1 MGVLLQGSRRPGE
14 PRETGSCCKP
24 NDIARK
30 GAAFDARLA
39 AIAHPL
45 RRPADSLI
53 STGEDVAWCGAAKH
67 VTLHS
72 RNPDSHPPVAKIL
85 TLPDSHTAPLTIRAK
100 ALVFHDPQ
108 SRVLLDHVERLA
120 RSDATVL
127 VTGETGTGKEL
138 IARHIHNTSGRPGPF
153 VAVNCGA
160 FSETLIDA
168 ELFGHEAGAF
178 TGAAHARAGW
188 FEAANGGTLF
198 LDEIGDLPMS
208 LQVKLLRVLQERQVV
223 RLGSRKPISLD
234 VRLVAA
240 TNIDLARAVVAQH
253 FRADLYYRLSVAGV
267 RLPSL
272 HERQADIL
280 PLAEHFIGVY
290 CHRLGIRPVPLSAD
304 AGDALRRYS
313 WPGNIRELENVI
325 HYALIVCAGDEI
337 HPADLKLVPL
347 LPAVDRRGGPAAPDA
362 APAYGGYRPAS
373 ADVASPAATPAPPA
387 AAAVDGRARLATVFD
402 ELLREGGDG
411 LFDAVERALVHAAF
425 EHAHRNQVRS
435 AKALGVTRNMVRTL
449 LKRHGL
455 LAVGSPEADAD
466 AGDDAAEDAVASAVP
481 ASRFSLSAA

>member
-1 MGVLLQGSRRPGE
+1 
-14 PRETGSCCKP
+14 
-24 NDIARK
+24 
-30 GAAFDARLA
+30 
-39 AIAHPL
+39 
-45 RRPADSLI
+45 
-53 STGEDVAWCGAAKH
+53 
-67 VTLHS
+67 
-72 RNPDSHPPVAKIL
+72 VAKIL
-85 TLPDSHTAPLTIRAK
+85 TMPESNAAPLTIRAK

-138 IARHIHNTSGRPGPF
+138 IARHIHNVSGRPGPF

-178 TGAAHARAGW
+178 TGASHARAGW

-223 RLGSRKPISLD
+223 RLGSRRPIPLD

-272 HERQADIL
+272 HERQADIV

-290 CHRLGIRPVPLSAD
+290 CARLGIRALPLSLD
-304 AGDALRRYS
+304 AADALRAYA

-325 HYALIVCAGDEI
+325 HYALIVCAGHSI
-337 HPADLKLVPL
+337 QASDLKLDPL
-347 LPAVDRRGGPAAPDA
+347 LPSPHRRASDHEPDA
-362 APAYGGYRPAS
+362 DAPVFGGYRPAG
-373 ADVASPAATPAPPA
+373 AAAGASPAVPPA
-387 AAAVDGRARLATVFD
+387 RTAARDRLPEFFD
-402 ELLREGGDG
+402 DLLREGGEA
-411 LFDAVERALVHAAF
+411 LFDRVERALVHAAF
-425 EHAHRNQVRS
+425 EHARGNQVR
-435 AKALGVTRNMVRTL
+435 AARELGVTRNMVRTL

-455 LAVGSPEADAD
+455 LGNDGGAAAPEHDRAIL
-466 AGDDAAEDAVASAVP
+466 SAV
-481 ASRFSLSAA
+481 

>member
-1 MGVLLQGSRRPGE
+1 M
-14 PRETGSCCKP
+14 
-24 NDIARK
+24 
-30 GAAFDARLA
+30 
-39 AIAHPL
+39 
-45 RRPADSLI
+45 
-53 STGEDVAWCGAAKH
+53 
-67 VTLHS
+67 
-72 RNPDSHPPVAKIL
+72 AKIL

-108 SRVLLDHVERLA
+108 SRLLLDHVERLA

-138 IARHIHNTSGRPGPF
+138 IARHIHATSGRAGPF

-168 ELFGHEAGAF
+168 ELFGHEVGAF
-178 TGAAHARAGW
+178 TGATHARAGW

-198 LDEIGDLPMS
+198 LDEIGDLPMP

-223 RLGSRKPISLD
+223 RLGSRRPIGLD

-240 TNIDLARAVVAQH
+240 TNIDLARAVAAQH

-267 RLPSL
+267 RLPAL

-280 PLAEHFIGVY
+280 PLAEHFLGVY
-290 CHRLGIRPVPLSAD
+290 CNRLGIRLVPLGAA
-304 AGDALRRYS
+304 AGQALRDYS

-337 HPADLKLVPL
+337 QIADLKLVPL
-347 LPAVDRRGGPAAPDA
+347 LLPMDRRGGPAADGTPGHGGHGG
-362 APAYGGYRPAS
+362 YGGYQ
-373 ADVASPAATPAPPA
+373 PA
-387 AAAVDGRARLATVFD
+387 AAAAAPPAPAPAPAPPVAPVDARSRLPATFD
-402 ELLREGGDG
+402 ALLREGGDG

-425 EHAHRNQVRS
+425 EHARRNQVRT

-455 LAVGSPEADAD
+455 LAAGTAEFDAEGD
-466 AGDDAAEDAVASAVP
+466 AVETDAAGPP
-481 ASRFSLSAA
+481 AAGLPAAGHGSQGAGRFSLSAV

>member
-1 MGVLLQGSRRPGE
+1 
-14 PRETGSCCKP
+14 
-24 NDIARK
+24 
-30 GAAFDARLA
+30 
-39 AIAHPL
+39 
-45 RRPADSLI
+45 
-53 STGEDVAWCGAAKH
+53 
-67 VTLHS
+67 
-72 RNPDSHPPVAKIL
+72 VAKIL
-85 TLPDSHTAPLTIRAK
+85 TLPDSHAAPLTIRAK

-108 SRVLLDHVERLA
+108 SRLLLDHVERLA

-138 IARHIHNTSGRPGPF
+138 IARHIHATSGRAGPF

-178 TGAAHARAGW
+178 TGASHARAGW

-198 LDEIGDLPMS
+198 LDEIGDLPMP

-223 RLGSRKPISLD
+223 RLGSRRPIPLD

-240 TNIDLARAVVAQH
+240 TNIDLARAVAAQH

-267 RLPSL
+267 RLPAL

-290 CHRLGIRPVPLSAD
+290 CNRLGIRPVPLGTD

-325 HYALIVCAGDEI
+325 HYALIVCAGHEI
-337 HPADLKLVPL
+337 QAADLKLVPL
-347 LPAVDRRGGPAAPDA
+347 LPPADRRTAAAPSA
-362 APAYGGYRPAS
+362 EAGPVFGGYRAPDLAIAS
-373 ADVASPAATPAPPA
+373 PPA
-387 AAAVDGRARLATVFD
+387 AAEPLADARSRLPAVFD
-402 ELLREGGDG
+402 ELLREGGQG

-425 EHAHRNQVRS
+425 EHAQRNQVRS

-455 LAVGSPEADAD
+455 LA
-466 AGDDAAEDAVASAVP
+466 AGAAELDNEGDAPEPHFSP
-481 ASRFSLSAA
+481 AQGGRHSLSAV

>member
-1 MGVLLQGSRRPGE
+1 M
-14 PRETGSCCKP
+14 
-24 NDIARK
+24 
-30 GAAFDARLA
+30 
-39 AIAHPL
+39 
-45 RRPADSLI
+45 
-53 STGEDVAWCGAAKH
+53 
-67 VTLHS
+67 
-72 RNPDSHPPVAKIL
+72 AKIL

-108 SRVLLDHVERLA
+108 SRLLLDHVERLA

-138 IARHIHNTSGRPGPF
+138 IARHIHATSGRAGPF

-178 TGAAHARAGW
+178 TGATHARAGW

-198 LDEIGDLPMS
+198 LDEIGDLPMA

-223 RLGSRKPISLD
+223 RLGSRRPIALD

-240 TNIDLARAVVAQH
+240 TNIDLARAVAAQH

-267 RLPSL
+267 RLPAL

-280 PLAEHFIGVY
+280 PLAEHFVGVY
-290 CHRLGIRPVPLSAD
+290 CNRLGIRPVPISAA
-304 AGDALRRYS
+304 AGHALRHYS

-347 LPAVDRRGGPAAPDA
+347 LPPTDRRMADSAPVL
-362 APAYGGYRPAS
+362 GGYRPPRVE
-373 ADVASPAATPAPPA
+373 DEPA
-387 AAAVDGRARLATVFD
+387 AAAVDRTPASGPAGVRARLPAVFD

-425 EHAHRNQVRS
+425 DHAHHNQVRS

-455 LAVGSPEADAD
+455 LAAGAAESDAEPGEAEG
-466 AGDDAAEDAVASAVP
+466 GDPDAAEHDLAPAVSGG
-481 ASRFSLSAA
+481 RFSLSAV